1 MDKTKVA
8 IVGLGTV
15 GTGLARLLLDHG
27 DRTARHAG
35 RTLWLEAVVV
45 LDVNKRRDVE
55 LPTGILTNDLSR
67 ITENREIIMLV
78 VDGRQAASR
87 GVDLDELAGILL
99 DLGSV
104 EAMNLDG
111 GGSSTLVVDGVR
123 LNRPVGKDSEREVAS
138 AVAVFCE

>member
-1 MDKTKVA
+1 MHDALSAGPSLISDGEIRVTVDEEVFFGSSIPDVHPRSA
-8 IVGLGTV
+8 IGI
-15 GTGLARLLLDHG
+15 
-27 DRTARHAG
+27 TA
-35 RTLWLEAVVV
+35 
-45 LDVNKRRDVE
+45 
-55 LPTGILTNDLSR
+55 
-67 ITENREIIMLV
+67 NREIIMLV

-99 DLGSV
+99 NLGSV

-123 LNRPVGKDSEREVAS
+123 LNRPSGKDSEREVVS